1 MCLISY
7 HASQE
12 QFGPV
17 ELLRLISLA
26 EKAGFSGIH
35 SSDHFHPWSE
45 RQGHSS
51 FTFSWIS
58 TAMQLC
64 RLPFSM
70 VCAPGQ
76 RLHPAIVAQAIATIS
91 CMYPGRLIIEL
102 GSGEA
107 LNECITGDDWP
118 AKNLRN
124 QRLLECHHI
133 ISMLL
138 KGNKVNFSGLVKVKN
153 AKLYT
158 LPSLTPPLYCAAL
171 SENTSEWAG
180 SWAEGLLTTA
190 DHDIELTKSKI
201 KLFRNGANADLP
213 IHLQFSFCYGRTKKE
228 AEEQAYDQWRS
239 NMVGLDK
246 LESLRTTEQF
256 DKLSANIT
264 MEDVRDKILIITEM
278 NELKH
283 HINKLKK
290 LNPASI
296 HLHNIS
302 KNQEDY
308 LEDASVLFHKE
319 ENVQV

>member
-17 ELLRLISLA
+17 DLLRFISLA

-45 RQGHSS
+45 RQGQSS

-58 TAMQLC
+58 AAMQISS
-64 RLPFSM
+64 LPFSM

-91 CMYPGRLIIEL
+91 SMYPGRLIIEL

-107 LNECITGDDWP
+107 LNECITGDGWP

-124 QRLLECHHI
+124 QRLLECYHI
-133 ISMLL
+133 ISQLL
-138 KGNKVNFSGLVKVKN
+138 NGNKVNFSGLVRVNN

-158 LPSLTPPLYCAAL
+158 LPSIIPPLYCAAL

-201 KLFRNGANADLP
+201 ELFRNRAKEELP

-239 NMVGLDK
+239 NMIGLDK
-246 LESLRTTEQF
+246 LESLSDTEQF
-256 DKLSANIT
+256 DQLSATIT
-264 MEDVRDKILIITEM
+264 MEEVCTKILIITDM
-278 NELKH
+278 DELKH
-283 HINKLKK
+283 HINKIKK

-302 KNQEDY
+302 RNQEDY
-308 LEDASVLFHKE
+308 LEDASILF
-319 ENVQV
+319 

>member
-17 ELLRLISLA
+17 DLLRFISLA

-45 RQGHSS
+45 RQGQSS

-58 TAMQLC
+58 AAMQIC
-64 RLPFSM
+64 SLPFSM

-76 RLHPAIVAQAIATIS
+76 RLHPAIVAQAIATIAS
-91 CMYPGRLIIEL
+91 MYPGRLIIEL

-107 LNECITGDDWP
+107 LNECITGDGWP

-124 QRLLECHHI
+124 QRLLECYHI
-133 ISMLL
+133 ISQLL
-138 KGNKVNFSGLVKVKN
+138 NGYKVNFSGLVRVNN

-158 LPSLTPPLYCAAL
+158 LPSIIPPLYCAAI
-171 SENTSEWAG
+171 SENTSDWAG

-201 KLFRNGANADLP
+201 ELFRNRAKEDLP

-239 NMVGLDK
+239 NMIGLDK
-246 LESLRTTEQF
+246 LESLNDTEQF
-256 DKLSANIT
+256 DKLSATIT
-264 MEDVRDKILIITEM
+264 MEEVCDNILIITDM
-278 NELKH
+278 DELKH
-283 HINKLKK
+283 HINEIKK

-302 KNQEDY
+302 RNQEDY
-308 LEDASVLFHKE
+308 LEDASILF
-319 ENVQV
+319 